1 MKKDNVY
8 MTRDLASATYI
19 AYNGVKFAKNY
30 DKANRS
36 WIFQDPDVCEDLDLK
51 LRNGEASVEVIK
63 YESVR
68 RNLLGMV
75 KMTGSEGGDDLLNMN
90 GYTNGATNGRRDK
103 SNRDTSRDNQ

>member
-36 WIFQDPDVCEDLDLK
+36 WIFQDPDVCEELDLK

-75 KMTGSEGGDDLLNMN
+75 KDGGDDTLNMN
-90 GYTNGATNGRRDK
+90 GYANRTSDGKRDK
-103 SNRDTSRDNQ
+103 SNRDTPRDSQ

>member
-1 MKKDNVY
+1 

-19 AYNGVKFAKNY
+19 AYSGIKFAKNY

-36 WIFQDPDVCEDLDLK
+36 WVFQDPDTCDELDLK
-51 LRNGEASVEVIK
+51 LRNGEALVEVIK

-75 KMTGSEGGDDLLNMN
+75 KDGGGDINSIHRQSGGTEN
-90 GYTNGATNGRRDK
+90 
-103 SNRDTSRDNQ
+103 

>member
-19 AYNGVKFAKNY
+19 AYNGVKFAKSY
-30 DKANRS
+30 DKVNRS
-36 WIFQDPDVCEDLDLK
+36 WIFQEPDICEDLDLK
-51 LRNGEASVEVIK
+51 LRNNEALVEVIK

-75 KMTGSEGGDDLLNMN
+75 KEGGDEMFNMN
-90 GYTNGATNGRRDK
+90 GYANGNSNGKRNKPNGDTNKD
-103 SNRDTSRDNQ
+103 S

>member
-1 MKKDNVY
+1 

-36 WIFQDPDVCEDLDLK
+36 WIFQDPDACEDLDLK

-75 KMTGSEGGDDLLNMN
+75 KMAGEDSERDLSL
-90 GYTNGATNGRRDK
+90 
-103 SNRDTSRDNQ
+103 

>member
-19 AYNGVKFAKNY
+19 AYNGIKFAKNY
-30 DKANRS
+30 DKAMRS
-36 WIFQDPDVCEDLDLK
+36 WIFQDPDVCEELDLK

-75 KMTGSEGGDDLLNMN
+75 KEGGNSSLEMN
-90 GYTNGATNGRRDK
+90 GCASGTSNGKRDRA
-103 SNRDTSRDNQ
+103 NRDTSRDSQ

>member
-36 WIFQDPDVCEDLDLK
+36 WIFQEPDACDDLDLK
-51 LRNGEASVEVIK
+51 LRNGEALVEVIR

-75 KMTGSEGGDDLLNMN
+75 KEGGDDAFNMHGHMN
-90 GYTNGATNGRRDK
+90 GSTNEKRDR
-103 SNRDTSRDNQ
+103 SNRDTSDNS

>member
-1 MKKDNVY
+1 MRKDNVY
-8 MTRDLASATYI
+8 MTRDLASATFI

-36 WIFQDPDVCEDLDLK
+36 WIFQEPDMCEELDLK
-51 LRNGEASVEVIK
+51 LRNGEALVEVIK

-75 KMTGSEGGDDLLNMN
+75 KDGGGDITSLN
-90 GYTNGATNGRRDK
+90 
-103 SNRDTSRDNQ
+103 SNHDE

>member
-1 MKKDNVY
+1 

-75 KMTGSEGGDDLLNMN
+75 KDGGDDLLSMN
-90 GYTNGATNGRRDK
+90 GYTNGSANGRRDK

>member
-19 AYNGVKFAKNY
+19 AYNGIKFAKNY
-30 DKANRS
+30 DKAIRS
-36 WIFQDPDVCEDLDLK
+36 WIFQDPDVCEELDLK
-51 LRNGEASVEVIK
+51 LRNGEAFVEVIK

-75 KMTGSEGGDDLLNMN
+75 KEGGDGTLEMN
-90 GYTNGATNGRRDK
+90 GYANGKRDRT
-103 SNRDTSRDNQ
+103 NRDSSRDSQ